1 MYSDEPPMC
10 CDDNEDKNAKEIFV
24 RGLVGELI
32 RCTAYE
38 DGSITYHHGGMG
50 GDVSYNQYGEEC

>member
-1 MYSDEPPMC
+1 MC
-10 CDDNEDKNAKEIFV
+10 CNETNDENSYYENSKEIFV
-24 RGLVGELI
+24 RGLAGELI
-32 RCTAYE
+32 RCTSYK